1 MISNDL
7 TDLIGHMEWADATVW
22 MAVLELPPAEWE
34 DPRVRQLLC
43 HVHAVQWAYLQLWRK
58 ETVEVHEPSDFGQLR
73 EIRDWGRSYHS
84 ELAATLG
91 TLDEPALERTVTF
104 PWAADLQRRYG
115 EVHPTSLRQSIL
127 QIASHSTY
135 HRGQI
140 NTEIRRLGGEPPLV
154 DFVAW
159 IWAGRPAPDWEARE
173 DA

>member
-1 MISNDL
+1 MIPNDL

-22 MAVLELPPAEWE
+22 TAVLELPPAERG
-34 DPRVRQLLC
+34 DPRLRELLC
-43 HVHAVQWAYLQLWRK
+43 HVHAVQWAYLQLWRR
-58 ETVEVHEPSDFGQLR
+58 EAVEVLEPSDFGQLR
-73 EIRDWGRSYHS
+73 EIRVWGRSYYA
-84 ELAATLG
+84 ELAATVG
-91 TLDEPALERTVTF
+91 TLDEQALERTVTF
-104 PWAADLQRRYG
+104 PWAADLQGRYG
-115 EVHPTSLRQSIL
+115 EVHPTSLRQSVL

-159 IWAGRPAPDWEARE
+159 IWAGRPAPDWEEQE